1 MSKAS
6 PLGIVGRL
14 LTGASLF
21 LVGAGVGFGAGYWYH
36 PSWLF
41 AFNQSRQES
50 LAGGGESSSTGV
62 IAPLRENNDLNFVAR
77 VVERVGGGVVRINAS
92 RTVATNLPPIFDDP
106 FFRRFFNIPD
116 LPRQQ
121 IQQGTGS
128 GFIISKDGIILTNA
142 HVVEGADRVTV
153 TLKDGRFFEGKV
165 LGADPVTDIAVVKIN
180 DQNLPVVP
188 LGDSDKVVIGE
199 WVIAIGNPLGL
210 DNTVTTGI
218 VSATGRSSAE
228 IGVGDK
234 RLDFIQT
241 DAAINPGNSGGPL
254 LNARGEVI
262 GINTAI
268 IQNAQGL
275 GFAIPINRAKQI
287 ADILIAQGKVEHPY
301 MGIQMVTLT
310 PQVKEQLKQ
319 NKGVNLES
327 QEGVLVVQVVPNSPA
342 AQAGLKPGD
351 IIVRIDQEDVK
362 TSSQV
367 QKIVESRKVG
377 DTLTIHLLREG
388 QPLQIPLTLGLLPS

>member
-1 MSKAS
+1 M
-6 PLGIVGRL
+6 
-14 LTGASLF
+14 TGASLF
-21 LVGAGVGFGAGYWYH
+21 LVGAGVGFGASYWYN
-36 PSWLF
+36 PSRLF
-41 AFNQSRQES
+41 AFNQNQQGSISTGQDT
-50 LAGGGESSSTGV
+50 GGGGV
-62 IAPLRENNDLNFVAR
+62 IAPLRDNNDLNFVAR
-77 VVERVGGGVVRINAS
+77 VVQRVGAGVVRINAS

-106 FFRRFFNIPD
+106 FFRQFFNIPD

-128 GFIISKDGIILTNA
+128 GFIISQDGIVLTNA

-153 TLKDGRFFEGKV
+153 TLKDGRFFEGRV
-165 LGADPVTDIAVVKIN
+165 LGADPVTDIAVVKI
-180 DQNLPVVP
+180 DAQDLPVVP
-188 LGDSDKVVIGE
+188 LGDSDKVIIGE

-301 MGIQMVTLT
+301 IGIQMVTLT

-319 NKGVNLES
+319 NKKVNLDS
-327 QEGVLVVQVVPNSPA
+327 QEGVLIVRVVPNSPA
-342 AQAGLKPGD
+342 ALAGLQPGD
-351 IIVRIDQEDVK
+351 ILFRIDQQDVT

-367 QKIVESRKVG
+367 QKIVESRKAG
-377 DTLTIHLLREG
+377 DTLTLHLLRDG
-388 QPLQIPLTLGLLPS
+388 QTLQVPVTLGVLPSSSN

>member
-367 QKIVESRKVG
+367 QKIVESRQVG